1 MSRPERCAE
10 MQPER
15 LEDQGDTTITT
26 DVIQSV
32 QSVQS
37 VQSKAARGWC
47 LYLLA
52 CENGSLYAGI
62 TNDLKARYEAHV
74 NGRGARYTRSFPP
87 IELVGSIDYPN
98 KSEAAR
104 AEWLIRTLR
113 ADQKREFILG
123 KSIEEIRTSP
133 RSRRTRQSRARGQS
147 HG

>member
-1 MSRPERCAE
+1 MKSER
-10 MQPER
+10 MD
-15 LEDQGDTTITT
+15 DQSPATSAADG
-26 DVIQSV
+26 V
-32 QSVQS
+32 QSAA
-37 VQSKAARGWC
+37 SKTDRGWC

-62 TNDLKARYEAHV
+62 TNDLQARYEAHV

-87 IELVGSIDYPN
+87 IGIVGSIDYPS

-113 ADQKREFILG
+113 ADQKRDFILG
-123 KSIEEIRTSP
+123 KSIEEIRMSVL
-133 RSRRTRQSRARGQS
+133 SRGSRARGRS